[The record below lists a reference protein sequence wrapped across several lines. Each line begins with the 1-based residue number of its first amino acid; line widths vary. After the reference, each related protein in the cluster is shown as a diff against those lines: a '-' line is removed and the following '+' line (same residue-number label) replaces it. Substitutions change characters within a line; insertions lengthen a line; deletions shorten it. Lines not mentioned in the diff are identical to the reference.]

1 MRGRTTRPTAASV
14 ALGSAPP
21 SGVLRRALVRF
32 TVSAVLA
39 VVVLSL
45 TTLLVADQIARH
57 RALEDG
63 RRQAANLANRLAAP
77 MVDEAVR
84 AGEPGA
90 ADLLD
95 TVMDNRMR
103 DGSLQRVKIWD
114 QDGRIIWDDT
124 GDLVGRTFEME
135 PQLAALF
142 GTHEAWAEVSDLDR
156 AENVTEQSVDEMLE
170 VYAGATDADGRPVVV
185 ESYLTT
191 ADMHEH
197 AQEIARSF
205 VPLVLG
211 TLLVFLLVVLPL
223 AYSLARRVERAQAE
237 RTVLV
242 QHALEAADLERRR
255 IAHDLH
261 DGVIQDLSGV
271 GYLIPTVRKELRS
284 DGDLDR
290 ARTMLD
296 RAGTVLRGDVAS
308 LRTMMTDLYP
318 PDLEGEGFGDALRE
332 LAAIDGATA
341 GLAVEVAVPPGLLLP
356 PQTAR
361 LAYRVTREGVRNVVK
376 HARAT
381 HLWVDVSVVA
391 STLEVRVR
399 DDGTGATTHGT
410 THSTTHG
417 TAHRTANGTATI
429 PSRDGHLGLRLLAD
443 AVADAGGRLDLE
455 IGGAYGTV
463 LTARL
468 PLPGAG

>member
-1 MRGRTTRPTAASV
+1 MRTRPRSDR
-14 ALGSAPP
+14 SAPS

-32 TVSAVLA
+32 TASAVLA

-45 TTLLVADQIARH
+45 TTLLVADQIARQ
-57 RALEDG
+57 RALEDA

-77 MVDEAVR
+77 MVTDALR
-84 AGEPGA
+84 DGEPGA

-103 DGSLQRVKIWD
+103 DGSVQRVKIWD
-114 QDGRIIWDDT
+114 EDGRILWDDD
-124 GDLVGRTFEME
+124 GDLVGRVFDME

-156 AENVTEQSVDEMLE
+156 AENVTEQDADEMLE

-191 ADMHEH
+191 EDMHQH
-197 AQEIARSF
+197 AREIARSF
-205 VPLVLG
+205 VPLMLG

-242 QHALEAADLERRR
+242 QRALEAADLERRR

-271 GYLIPTVRKELRS
+271 GYLLPTVRKELRA
-284 DGDLDR
+284 DGDLAR
-290 ARTMLD
+290 AGEMLD
-296 RAGTVLRGDVAS
+296 RAGSVLRGDVAS

-318 PDLEGEGFGDALRE
+318 PDLEDEGFGDALRE
-332 LAAIDGATA
+332 LAAIDGGGA
-341 GLAVEVAVPPGLLLP
+341 GLAVEVTVPPGLVLP
-356 PQTAR
+356 TETAR
-361 LAYRVTREGVRNVVK
+361 LAYRAAREGVRNVVK
-376 HARAT
+376 HAHAT
-381 HLWVDVSVVA
+381 RLWIEVTA
-391 STLEVRVR
+391 AAATLEVRVR
-399 DDGTGATTHGT
+399 DDGTAAAG
-410 THSTTHG
+410 
-417 TAHRTANGTATI
+417 RTAAVEE
-429 PSRDGHLGLRLLAD
+429 GHLGLRLLAD
-443 AVADAGGRLDLE
+443 AVTDAGGRLDLE
-455 IGGAYGTV
+455 IGGRGGTV
-463 LTARL
+463 LSVRL
-468 PLPGAG
+468 PLAVAGDGRPSPARAFPKVAPTP

>member
-1 MRGRTTRPTAASV
+1 MRVRRRSER
-14 ALGSAPP
+14 SAPS

-32 TVSAVLA
+32 TASAVLA

-45 TTLLVADQIARH
+45 TTLLVADQIARQ

-63 RRQAANLANRLAAP
+63 RQQAANLANRLAAP
-77 MVDEAVR
+77 MVTESLRD
-84 AGEPGA
+84 GEPGA

-103 DGSLQRVKIWD
+103 DGSVQRVKIWD
-114 QDGRIIWDDT
+114 EDGRILWTDS
-124 GDLVGRTFEME
+124 GDLVGRVFEME

-156 AENVTEQSVDEMLE
+156 AENVTEQDADEMLE

-191 ADMHEH
+191 EDMHQH
-197 AQEIARSF
+197 AREIERSF
-205 VPLVLG
+205 VPLMLG

-223 AYSLARRVERAQAE
+223 AYSLALRVERAQAE

-242 QHALEAADLERRR
+242 QRALEAADLERRR

-271 GYLIPTVRKELRS
+271 GYLLPTVRKELRA
-284 DGDLDR
+284 DGDLVR
-290 ARTMLD
+290 AGEMLD

-318 PDLEGEGFGDALRE
+318 PDLEDEGFGDALRE
-332 LAAIDGATA
+332 LAAIDGGAA
-341 GLAVEVAVPPGLLLP
+341 GLAVEVSVPPGLALP
-356 PQTAR
+356 PETAR
-361 LAYRVTREGVRNVVK
+361 LAYRAAREGVRNVVK
-376 HARAT
+376 HAHAT
-381 HLWVDVSVVA
+381 RLWIEVTLA
-391 STLEVRVR
+391 AATLEVRVR
-399 DDGTGATTHGT
+399 DDGTAAAG
-410 THSTTHG
+410 
-417 TAHRTANGTATI
+417 RTATA
-429 PSRDGHLGLRLLAD
+429 DEGHLGLRLLAD

-455 IGGAYGTV
+455 IGGRSGTV
-463 LTARL
+463 LCVRL
-468 PLPGAG
+468 PLSLAGAGRPAPARAFPKVAPTP